1 MATRGEVLRMLR
13 DAAMRCYDEV
23 EARQIAEMILMAK
36 GGLSRNDILVEPGIE
51 VQIESLD
58 TVLKQLSS
66 WQPVQYIIGSAE
78 FMDME
83 LEVSTSVLI
92 PRPETEE
99 LVMWVANDTPSGGRI
114 LDVGTGSGCI
124 ALGVARSVS
133 NAKVSAID
141 ISDAALEVARRN
153 GSIYAPE
160 VEFLRGDALGDFDR
174 LFDEKFDVVVSN
186 PPYIPH
192 SDITLMRRNVVD
204 YEPHMALFVSDDDPL
219 IFYRSI
225 ARTSR
230 RMLRCGGGL
239 YFEIYESLVAEM
251 CDMLRSEGYA
261 DIAVREDFRGK
272 PRMICA
278 RVE

>member
-1 MATRGEVLRMLR
+1 
-13 DAAMRCYDEV
+13 
-23 EARQIAEMILMAK
+23 
-36 GGLSRNDILVEPGIE
+36 
-51 VQIESLD
+51 
-58 TVLKQLSS
+58 
-66 WQPVQYIIGSAE
+66 
-78 FMDME
+78 
-83 LEVSTSVLI
+83 
-92 PRPETEE
+92 
-99 LVMWVANDTPSGGRI
+99 
-114 LDVGTGSGCI
+114 
-124 ALGVARSVS
+124 
-133 NAKVSAID
+133 
-141 ISDAALEVARRN
+141 
-153 GSIYAPE
+153 
-160 VEFLRGDALGDFDR
+160 VEFLRGDALGNFDR

-278 RVE
+278 RIE